1 MISLQALDIFLWWLF
16 TRPKFS
22 RKFIQRADVLRT
34 VCFPACLL
42 EICAKCVEGQCR
54 IFFPR
59 LLSMHEFF
67 FCTSPP
73 PPYNFSIGPSLK
85 WMLSVYVGSTQ
96 TKASYQSLQT
106 TISPSFS
113 LRDSRANETRV
124 RVKIIQRE
132 KGETRRGERQIRDYR
147 QSPISHVFLSPQHLT
162 FLAWGDFHAQSRF
175 APSTIPEG
183 NKGCS

>member
-1 MISLQALDIFLWWLF
+1 MFCAQYAFPPAFLRFVQNVWKANAGFFFLVYSACINF
-16 TRPKFS
+16 F
-22 RKFIQRADVLRT
+22 FVLR
-34 VCFPACLL
+34 
-42 EICAKCVEGQCR
+42 
-54 IFFPR
+54 
-59 LLSMHEFF
+59 
-67 FCTSPP
+67 PP
-73 PPYNFSIGPSLK
+73 PHNFSIGPSLK
-85 WMLSVYVGSTQ
+85 LMLSVYVGSTQ

-162 FLAWGDFHAQSRF
+162 FLAWGDFHARSRF
-175 APSTIPEG
+175 APSSIPEG

>member
-1 MISLQALDIFLWWLF
+1 MISLQASDIFFCIRYDYLQDQNSAGSLF
-16 TRPKFS
+16 KGLMFCAQYAFPPAF
-22 RKFIQRADVLRT
+22 LRF
-34 VCFPACLL
+34 VQNVWKAN
-42 EICAKCVEGQCR
+42 AG
-54 IFFPR
+54 FFF
-59 LLSMHEFF
+59 LV
-67 FCTSPP
+67 FCTSP

>member
-1 MISLQALDIFLWWLF
+1 
-16 TRPKFS
+16 
-22 RKFIQRADVLRT
+22 
-34 VCFPACLL
+34 
-42 EICAKCVEGQCR
+42 
-54 IFFPR
+54 
-59 LLSMHEFF
+59 
-67 FCTSPP
+67 
-73 PPYNFSIGPSLK
+73 
-85 WMLSVYVGSTQ
+85 MLSVYVGSTQ